1 MPDQETPY
9 ATFDIPDDSADMAVE
24 EETPAYLPAPL
35 FDHQAGDFVRDGSN
49 RIVMADGLTTYKGW
63 VEKCLQ
69 TQLGAALSYLDF
81 GIDYEGA
88 LAQDEPGAAI
98 AELERSI
105 TEGLLM
111 HPMTE
116 RVRDFEFTWQ
126 NDALNVSFT
135 VQGRGLPAF
144 DIDMIVL

>member
-1 MPDQETPY
+1 MAETDLYP
-9 ATFDIPDDSADMAVE
+9 TFDIPDDSENTDAEAE
-24 EETPAYLPAPL
+24 LLAYLPAPL
-35 FDHQAGDFVRDGSN
+35 FDYIAGDFVRDGSN
-49 RIVMADGLTTYKGW
+49 RVVMADGVETYKGW
-63 VEKCLQ
+63 VKKALQ
-69 TQLGAALSYLDF
+69 TQQGAALAYLDI
-81 GIDYEGA
+81 GVDYEGA
-88 LAQDEPGAAI
+88 MNEGQPGAVM

-126 NDALNVSFT
+126 NDALSVSFT